1 MPAKFKPSEKII
13 KRVRGQRMSTHT
25 PVKKWKHYYLK
36 QTPKAELFEAVNNP
50 RTKPKQRIKCLNEL
64 VRRGVV
70 IVWT

>member
-1 MPAKFKPSEKII
+1 MPAKFKPSERVI
-13 KRVRGQRMSTHT
+13 KRVRGQRMSTHN
-25 PVKKWKHYYLK
+25 PVKRWKHYYLK